1 MKTLTAFFCLLFVAN
16 GVLADPYSAAIR
28 QAKNVAANASNSRQD
43 NDNPTP
49 PAQPLPASP
58 TQNNQPPDP
67 VLEATRQNIAA
78 LRVDFDAFGDRAD
91 TNSAAAQKPS
101 LTNNLAAAAAGTKPT
116 PASIARLADDLM
128 TAMAGNEKLRP
139 QHQKLAQ
146 DVHAIFNSSH
156 LSPAQQHKIIAD
168 VQTLLQN
175 GEVPPDDVTNVVNDI
190 KAIATETK

>member
-58 TQNNQPPDP
+58 TQNNQPPARCSKP
-67 VLEATRQNIAA
+67 PGKTSPASA
-78 LRVDFDAFGDRAD
+78 LILTPLVTGRHQFGRRAKAVID
-91 TNSAAAQKPS
+91 EQSDGGGP
-101 LTNNLAAAAAGTKPT
+101 GTKPT
-116 PASIARLADDLM
+116 PASVARLADDLM

-175 GEVPPDDVTNVVNDI
+175 GGVPPDDVTNVVNDI

>member
-1 MKTLTAFFCLLFVAN
+1 
-16 GVLADPYSAAIR
+16 
-28 QAKNVAANASNSRQD
+28 
-43 NDNPTP
+43 
-49 PAQPLPASP
+49 
-58 TQNNQPPDP
+58 
-67 VLEATRQNIAA
+67 
-78 LRVDFDAFGDRAD
+78 
-91 TNSAAAQKPS
+91 
-101 LTNNLAAAAAGTKPT
+101 
-116 PASIARLADDLM
+116 M